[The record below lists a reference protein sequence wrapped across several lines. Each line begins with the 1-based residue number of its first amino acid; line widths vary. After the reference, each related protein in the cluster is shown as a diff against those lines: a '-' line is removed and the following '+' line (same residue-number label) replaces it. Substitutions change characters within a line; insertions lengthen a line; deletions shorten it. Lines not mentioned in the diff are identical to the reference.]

1 MNKFFAIIVLCLLL
15 SQNTSAS
22 GTGEIILNDR
32 VVYNFERYLKFKK
45 PVVFLVTVDGEN
57 STGWKCPHAECV
69 PTGAMNEKKL
79 CERKY
84 GKKCFVFAKRRTIYW
99 KSPKSASVKRK
110 DKKFS
115 SKDSLNEIKTKLSK
129 LGFYGE

>member
-1 MNKFFAIIVLCLLL
+1 MKKLFVIIILSLLF

-22 GTGEIILNDR
+22 GTGEIVLNDN

-45 PVVFLVTVDGEN
+45 PVVFLVTADGKN
-57 STGWKCPHAECV
+57 STGWRCPHAECV

-99 KSPKSASVKRK
+99 KSTISTSVKRK

-115 SKDSLNEIKTKLSK
+115 SKDSLDEVKTKLTK
-129 LGFYGE
+129 LGFYDG